1 MAYYGEEMAYEGDL
15 LGGVPELFEDPFAK
29 QFGPE
34 VPQPLWTLA
43 EARDR
48 LRGMPG
54 VKVRAPPALRPR
66 RLRVDLPAV
75 GRGRPPPPPPPRP
88 APPPVVGAGS
98 EACQRLTGYMA
109 RLAVTPLPSPG
120 RCRRWCGATATGP
133 PTRRSGRPTSS
144 TSSSSWRRRC
154 VPEQRARGPEGGSGG
169 GARRERARERKAEGW
184 GACRGRAQRPQ
195 VADASQ
201 LVFYLRSSC

>member
-15 LGGVPELFEDPFAK
+15 LEGVPELFEDPFAK

-54 VKVRAPPALRPR
+54 VKVRAPALRPR
-66 RLRVDLPAV
+66 RLRGARPAA

-88 APPPVVGAGS
+88 APPPPVVGVGDGNT
-98 EACQRLTGYMA
+98 QKG
-109 RLAVTPLPSPG
+109 
-120 RCRRWCGATATGP
+120 
-133 PTRRSGRPTSS
+133 
-144 TSSSSWRRRC
+144 
-154 VPEQRARGPEGGSGG
+154 
-169 GARRERARERKAEGW
+169 
-184 GACRGRAQRPQ
+184 
-195 VADASQ
+195 
-201 LVFYLRSSC
+201 